1 LDGAVSSS
9 YRSISAEVDGGRL
22 QGGEWNRS
30 GATAAVAVHG
40 ITANHRSFA
49 LLAEALP
56 RYRLLAPDL
65 RGRGASR
72 TLPGPW
78 GIDRHAEDVAGL
90 ITATARGPVVLV
102 GHSMGGFVAAAL
114 VRRFP
119 DLVSGLVLVDGGLPF
134 PPPLGIDPDQAIA
147 LTLGPALQ
155 RLQRTFPSR
164 DAYRRFWQAHPA
176 FREAWSD
183 AVADYVDYDL
193 VGSPP
198 ELRSSVSSEA
208 VRQDG
213 RDQFHDPDT
222 ADVLGGFSG
231 PARLLAV
238 SRGLLDKPPGLYTQ
252 EELARWRTRL
262 PSLTI
267 DEVPHLNHYTIV
279 LHPSGA
285 AWVAE
290 AVRALRSSRSG

>member
-1 LDGAVSSS
+1 VDSAVSSS
-9 YRSISAEVDGGRL
+9 YRPISAEVDGGRL
-22 QGGEWNRS
+22 YGGEWNAS
-30 GATAAVAVHG
+30 GTPTVVAVHG
-40 ITANHRSFA
+40 ITANHRNFA

-56 RYRLLAPDL
+56 GHRLLAPDL

-90 ITATARGPVVLV
+90 ITASAEGPVLLL
-102 GHSMGGFVAAAL
+102 GHSMGGFVAAAV

-134 PPPLGIDPDQAIA
+134 PLPRGIDVDQALA
-147 LTLGPALQ
+147 VTLGPALQ
-155 RLQRTFPSR
+155 RLRTTFPSR
-164 DAYRRFWQAHPA
+164 DAYRQFWQAHPA
-176 FREAWSD
+176 LREAWSE

-198 ELRSSVSSEA
+198 ELKSSVSEEA
-208 VRQDG
+208 VLQDN
-213 RDQFHDPDT
+213 RDQYGDPDT

-231 PARLLAV
+231 PARLIVV
-238 SRGLLDKPPGLYTQ
+238 SRGLLDQPPGLYP
-252 EELARWRTRL
+252 EEQLAGWRSRL
-262 PSLTI
+262 PSLI
-267 DEVPHLNHYTIV
+267 IEQIPQLNHYTIM

-285 AWVAE
+285 ARVA
-290 AVRALRSSRSG
+290 ASVRTLS

>member
-1 LDGAVSSS
+1 MSSS
-9 YRSISAEVDGGRL
+9 YRSISAAVDGGL
-22 QGGEWNRS
+22 LHGGEWNPS
-30 GATAAVAVHG
+30 GAATVVAVHG
-40 ITANHRSFA
+40 ITANHRTFA

-56 RYRLLAPDL
+56 RHRLLAPDL
-65 RGRGASR
+65 RGRGASC

-90 ITATARGPVVLV
+90 ITASTSGPVVLV
-102 GHSMGGFVAAAL
+102 GHSMGGFVAASLA
-114 VRRFP
+114 RRFP

-134 PPPLGIDPDQAIA
+134 PPPVEIDTDEAIEQ
-147 LTLGPALQ
+147 TLGPALQ

-176 FREAWSD
+176 LREAWSE
-183 AVADYVDYDL
+183 AIADYVDYDL

-208 VRQDG
+208 VLQDA
-213 RDQFHDPDT
+213 REQIQNPDT
-222 ADVLGGFSG
+222 ADVLGAFSS
-231 PARLLAV
+231 PARLLVV
-238 SRGLLDKPPGLYTQ
+238 SRGLLDQPPGLYPE
-252 EELARWRTRL
+252 EELARWRSRL

-267 DEVPHLNHYTIV
+267 EEVPQLNHYTII

-285 AWVAE
+285 ARVA
-290 AVRALRSSRSG
+290 ASVCTLS

>member
-1 LDGAVSSS
+1 MSSS
-9 YRSISAEVDGGRL
+9 YRSISAAVDGGRL
-22 QGGEWNRS
+22 HGGEWNQF
-30 GATAAVAVHG
+30 GATTVVAVHG
-40 ITANHRSFA
+40 ITANHRNFA

-56 RYRLLAPDL
+56 QHRLLAPDL

-90 ITATARGPVVLV
+90 ITASAEGPVVLL

-134 PPPLGIDPDQAIA
+134 PPPVGIDADQAIA
-147 LTLGPALQ
+147 QTLGPALK
-155 RLQRTFPSR
+155 RLQQTFPSR
-164 DAYRRFWQAHPA
+164 EAYRQFWQAHPA
-176 FREAWSD
+176 LREAWSD
-183 AVADYVDYDL
+183 AIADYVDYDL

-198 ELRSSVSSEA
+198 ELRSSVSSQA
-208 VRQDG
+208 VHQDA
-213 RDQFHDPDT
+213 RDQYQGPDT
-222 ADVLGGFSG
+222 ADVLGDYSG
-231 PARLLAV
+231 PARLLVV
-238 SRGLLDKPPGLYTQ
+238 SRGLLDQPPGLYPG
-252 EELARWRTRL
+252 EHLERWRSRL

-267 DEVPHLNHYTIV
+267 DEVPQLNHYTLM

-285 AWVAE
+285 AQVA
-290 AVRALRSSRSG
+290 AVVCTLC

>member
-1 LDGAVSSS
+1 VSSS
-9 YRSISAEVDGGRL
+9 YRSISAAVDGGRMH
-22 QGGEWNRS
+22 GGEWNPS
-30 GATAAVAVHG
+30 GATTVVAVHG
-40 ITANHRSFA
+40 ITANHRSFG

-56 RYRLLAPDL
+56 RHRLVAPDL

-78 GIDRHAEDVAGL
+78 GINQHAEDVARL
-90 ITATARGPVVLV
+90 ITASAPGPVVLV

-114 VRRFP
+114 ARRFP
-119 DLVSGLVLVDGGLPF
+119 NLVSGLVLVDGGLPF
-134 PPPLGIDPDQAIA
+134 PPPVGIDADQAVA
-147 LTLGPALQ
+147 RTLGPALE

-176 FREAWSD
+176 LQEAWSD

-193 VGSPP
+193 VGDPP
-198 ELRSSVSSEA
+198 ELRSSVSSQA
-208 VRQDG
+208 VRQDA
-213 RDQFHDPDT
+213 RDQYQDPDT

-231 PARLLAV
+231 PARLLVV
-238 SRGLLDKPPGLYTQ
+238 SRGLLDQPPGLYPE
-252 EELARWRTRL
+252 EELTRWRSRL

-267 DEVPHLNHYTIV
+267 DEVPQLNHYTLM

-285 AWVAE
+285 ARVA
-290 AVRALRSSRSG
+290 ASVCTLS

>member
-1 LDGAVSSS
+1 VDSAVSSS
-9 YRSISAEVDGGRL
+9 YRPISAEVEGGRL
-22 QGGEWNRS
+22 HAGEWNLS
-30 GATAAVAVHG
+30 GSTTVIAVHG
-40 ITANHRSFA
+40 ITANHRNFA

-56 RYRLLAPDL
+56 QHRLLAPDL

-78 GIDRHAEDVAGL
+78 GIDRHAEDVAEL
-90 ITATARGPVVLV
+90 ITASVQGPVVLV

-134 PPPLGIDPDQAIA
+134 PLPHGNDMDEA
-147 LTLGPALQ
+147 LAVTLGPALQ
-155 RLQRTFPSR
+155 RLQMTFSSR

-176 FREAWSD
+176 LRDSWSE

-193 VGSPP
+193 VGNPP
-198 ELRSSVSSEA
+198 ELRSSVSEEA
-208 VRQDG
+208 VLQDG
-213 RDQFHDPDT
+213 RDQYDDPNT

-231 PARLLAV
+231 PARLLVV
-238 SRGLLDKPPGLYTQ
+238 SRGLLDQPPGLYPQ
-252 EELARWRTRL
+252 EQLVRWRSRL

-267 DEVPHLNHYTIV
+267 EQVPQLNHYTI
-279 LHPSGA
+279 LLQPSGA
-285 AWVAE
+285 ARVA
-290 AVRALRSSRSG
+290 ASIRTLK

>member
-1 LDGAVSSS
+1 MDGAVSSS
-9 YRSISAEVDGGRL
+9 YRSISAAVDGGQL
-22 QGGEWNRS
+22 YGGEWNPS
-30 GATAAVAVHG
+30 GAATVVAVHG
-40 ITANHRSFA
+40 ITANHRTFA

-56 RYRLLAPDL
+56 RHRLLAPDL
-65 RGRGASR
+65 RGRGASG

-78 GIDRHAEDVAGL
+78 GIDRHAEDVAAL
-90 ITATARGPVVLV
+90 ITASAPGPVMLV

-119 DLVSGLVLVDGGLPF
+119 DLVSGLVLIDGGLPF
-134 PPPLGIDPDQAIA
+134 RPPLGIDVDQAIE

-164 DAYRRFWQAHPA
+164 EAYRRFWQAHPA
-176 FREAWSD
+176 LRESWSE
-183 AVADYVDYDL
+183 AIADYVDYDL

-198 ELRSSVSSEA
+198 ELRSSVSSQA
-208 VRQDG
+208 VFQDA
-213 RDQFHDPDT
+213 RDQFQDPDT

-231 PARLLAV
+231 QARLLVV
-238 SRGLLDKPPGLYTQ
+238 SRGLLDQPPGLYPQ
-252 EELARWRTRL
+252 EELVRWRSRV

-267 DEVPHLNHYTIV
+267 DEVPQLNHYTIM

-285 AWVAE
+285 ARVA
-290 AVRALRSSRSG
+290 ASVRTLTDR

>member
-1 LDGAVSSS
+1 VDSAVSSS
-9 YRSISAEVDGGRL
+9 YRSITAAVDGGRL
-22 QGGEWNRS
+22 HGGEWNPS
-30 GATAAVAVHG
+30 GATTVVAVHG
-40 ITANHRSFA
+40 ITANHRTFA

-56 RYRLLAPDL
+56 RHRLLAPDL

-90 ITATARGPVVLV
+90 ITASARGPVVLV

-114 VRRFP
+114 ARRFP
-119 DLVSGLVLVDGGLPF
+119 DLVASLVLIDGGLPF
-134 PPPLGIDPDQAIA
+134 PLPRGIDADQAIKE
-147 LTLGPALQ
+147 TLGPALQ

-164 DAYRRFWQAHPA
+164 DAYRQFWQAHPA
-176 FREAWSD
+176 LRESWSD

-198 ELRSSVSSEA
+198 ELKSSVSLQA
-208 VRQDG
+208 VLQDG
-213 RDQFHDPDT
+213 PDQFQDPDT
-222 ADVLGGFSG
+222 ADPLGGFPG
-231 PARLLAV
+231 PAQLLVV
-238 SRGLLDKPPGLYTQ
+238 SRGLLDQPPGLYPK
-252 EELARWRTRL
+252 EELVRWRSRL

-267 DEVPHLNHYTIV
+267 DEVPQLNHYTIM

-285 AWVAE
+285 ARVA
-290 AVRALRSSRSG
+290 ATVSALS

>member
-1 LDGAVSSS
+1 MSSS
-9 YRSISAEVDGGRL
+9 YRSISAAVDGGRMH
-22 QGGEWNRS
+22 GGEWNPS
-30 GATAAVAVHG
+30 GATTVVAVHG
-40 ITANHRSFA
+40 ITANHRNFG

-56 RYRLLAPDL
+56 RHRLVAPDL

-78 GIDRHAEDVAGL
+78 GINQHAEDVARL
-90 ITATARGPVVLV
+90 ITASAPGPVVLV

-114 VRRFP
+114 ARRFP

-134 PPPLGIDPDQAIA
+134 PPPVGIDADQAVA
-147 LTLGPALQ
+147 QTLGPALE

-176 FREAWSD
+176 LQEAWSD

-193 VGSPP
+193 VGDPP
-198 ELRSSVSSEA
+198 ELRSSVSSQA
-208 VRQDG
+208 VRQDA
-213 RDQFHDPDT
+213 RDQYQDPDT

-231 PARLLAV
+231 PARLLVV
-238 SRGLLDKPPGLYTQ
+238 SRGLLDQPPGLYPE
-252 EELARWRTRL
+252 EELTRWRSRL

-267 DEVPHLNHYTIV
+267 DEVPQLNHYTLM

-285 AWVAE
+285 ARVA
-290 AVRALRSSRSG
+290 ASVCTLS

>member
-1 LDGAVSSS
+1 MDIAVSNS
-9 YRSISAEVDGGRL
+9 YRAISAVVDGGRL
-22 QGGEWNRS
+22 HGGEWNPS
-30 GATAAVAVHG
+30 AGMTVVAVHG
-40 ITANHRSFA
+40 ITANHRAFA

-56 RYRLLAPDL
+56 RDRLLAPDL
-65 RGRGASR
+65 RGRGASS

-78 GIDRHAEDVAGL
+78 GIDRHAEDIAGL
-90 ITATARGPVVLV
+90 ITASAPGPVVLV

-119 DLVSGLVLVDGGLPF
+119 QLVSGLVLVDGGLPF
-134 PPPLGIDPDQAIA
+134 PLPTGIDADQAIEQ
-147 LTLGPALQ
+147 TLGPAMQ
-155 RLQRTFPSR
+155 RLRRTFPSR
-164 DAYRRFWQAHPA
+164 DAYRRFWQGHPA
-176 FREAWSD
+176 LQDAWSE

-198 ELRSSVSSEA
+198 ELRSSVSSQA
-208 VRQDG
+208 VLQDG
-213 RDQFHDPDT
+213 RDQFQNPDT

-238 SRGLLDKPPGLYTQ
+238 SRGLLDQPPGLYPE

-267 DEVPHLNHYTIV
+267 DEVPQLNHYTI
-279 LHPSGA
+279 LLNPSGA
-285 AWVAE
+285 ARVAE
-290 AVRALRSSRSG
+290 IVRALS

>member
-1 LDGAVSSS
+1 MRSC
-9 YRSISAEVDGGRL
+9 YRSISTAVDGGWL
-22 QGGEWNRS
+22 HGGEWNPS
-30 GATAAVAVHG
+30 GVTTVVAVHG
-40 ITANHRSFA
+40 ITANHRTFA

-56 RYRLLAPDL
+56 EHRLLAPDL

-78 GIDRHAEDVAGL
+78 GIDRHAEDVARF
-90 ITATARGPVVLV
+90 ITASADGPVVLV
-102 GHSMGGFVAAAL
+102 GHSMGGFVTAAL

-134 PPPLGIDPDQAIA
+134 PLPQEIDVDQVVAY
-147 LTLGPALQ
+147 TLGPAMQ

-164 DAYRRFWQAHPA
+164 DAYRRFWQEHPA
-176 FREAWSD
+176 LKDAWSD

-193 VGSPP
+193 VGKPP
-198 ELRSSVSSEA
+198 EMRSSVSPEA
-208 VRQDG
+208 VRRDA
-213 RDQFHDPDT
+213 RDQFQDPDT

-238 SRGLLDKPPGLYTQ
+238 SRGLLDQPPGLYPQ
-252 EELARWRTRL
+252 EELTRWRRRL

-267 DEVPHLNHYTIV
+267 DEVPQLNHYTIL

-285 AWVAE
+285 ARVA
-290 AVRALRSSRSG
+290 ASVSSLS

>member
-1 LDGAVSSS
+1 VSNS

-22 QGGEWNRS
+22 LGGEWNRS
-30 GATAAVAVHG
+30 GATTVVAVHG

-56 RYRLLAPDL
+56 RHRLLAPDL

-78 GIDRHAEDVAGL
+78 GIDRHAEDVGGL
-90 ITATARGPVVLV
+90 ITAEGRGPVVLV

-119 DLVSGLVLVDGGLPF
+119 DLVSGLLLIDGGLPF
-134 PPPLGIDPDQAIA
+134 PPPRGMDADQAIE

-155 RLQRTFPSR
+155 RLQQTFPSR

-213 RDQFHDPDT
+213 REQFEDPDT
-222 ADVLGGFSG
+222 ADVLGGFTG
-231 PARLLAV
+231 PARLLVV
-238 SRGLLDKPPGLYTQ
+238 SRGLLDQPPGLYPHQ
-252 EELARWRTRL
+252 EVGRWRTRL

-267 DEVPHLNHYTIV
+267 DEVPRLNHYTIV

-285 AWVAE
+285 AQVAE
-290 AVRALRSSRSG
+290 SVRALQSS